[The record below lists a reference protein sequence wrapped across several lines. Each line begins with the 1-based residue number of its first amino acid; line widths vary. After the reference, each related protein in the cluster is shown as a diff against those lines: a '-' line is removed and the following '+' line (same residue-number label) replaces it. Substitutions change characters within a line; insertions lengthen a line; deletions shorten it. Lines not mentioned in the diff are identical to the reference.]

1 MIMKHLKIKM
11 MSIAFMAVT
20 TSSMAQSLNKMNWLN
35 EPQQWEIKDGKTL
48 VMDVP
53 AKTDFWRISHY
64 GFTVDDGPFYYAGKN
79 LNQKKNQPATMSP
92 PLTKW
97 D

>member
-48 VMDVP
+48 V
-53 AKTDFWRISHY
+53 
-64 GFTVDDGPFYYAGKN
+64 TVSY
-79 LNQKKNQPATMSP
+79 TH
-92 PLTKW
+92 LTLPTILLV
-97 D
+97 

>member
-53 AKTDFWRISHY
+53 AKTDFW
-64 GFTVDDGPFYYAGKN
+64 GFLIMGSQWTTDLSIMQLMVEN
-79 LNQKKNQPATMSP
+79 LKPK
-92 PLTKW
+92 
-97 D
+97 